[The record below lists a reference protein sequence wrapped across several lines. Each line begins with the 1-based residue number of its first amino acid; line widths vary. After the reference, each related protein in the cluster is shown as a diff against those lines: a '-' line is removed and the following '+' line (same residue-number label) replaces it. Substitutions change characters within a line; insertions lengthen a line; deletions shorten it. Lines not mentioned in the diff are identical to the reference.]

1 MRIVLASVLL
11 RVTLAVVVVVLAVRV
26 WALARAVR

>member
-1 MRIVLASVLL
+1 VRIALAVVLL
-11 RVTLAVVVVVLAVRV
+11 RATLALVVVVMAFRV

>member
-1 MRIVLASVLL
+1 MRIALAVVLL
-11 RVTLAVVVVVLAVRV
+11 RATLAVVVVVIAVRV